1 MDDDF
6 KIAFTVKLDSIDKN
20 IILNARVSL
29 HHSTPHYKISGI
41 QVEGRENSQANV
53 LPDLD
58 IKCLD
63 VSGSRVWVHVDS
75 GKRSLLGDVI
85 GMAIEETLQ
94 DDLETTTDDG

>member
-29 HHSTPHYKISGI
+29 HHSTPHYKIFGI
-41 QVEGRENSQANV
+41 QVEGRENAQANV

-58 IKCLD
+58 LKCLD
-63 VSGSRVWVHVDS
+63 VNDHRVWVHVDS

-85 GMAIEETLQ
+85 GKAIEETLQ
-94 DDLETTTDDG
+94 DDLETTSDDG